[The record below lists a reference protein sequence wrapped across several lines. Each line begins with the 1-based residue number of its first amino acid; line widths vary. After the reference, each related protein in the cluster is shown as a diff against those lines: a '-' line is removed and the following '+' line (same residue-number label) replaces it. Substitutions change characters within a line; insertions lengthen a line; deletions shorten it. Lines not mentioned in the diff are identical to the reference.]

1 MHAVN
6 RASGYRNRYAKIASG
21 AMNMPILSCVIFG
34 NAEWFKKQAS
44 RNAPAVIQNK
54 YTRSHVQIHCHSF
67 RFDF

>member
-21 AMNMPILSCVIFG
+21 AMNMPILSWVIFG
-34 NAEWFKKQAS
+34 NAVWFKKQAS

-54 YTRSHVQIHCHSF
+54 YTKSHVQIHCHSF